1 MLSFRPHQVMRLEL
15 VLGGNIRR
23 LRKSAALS
31 QEDLAAEVGIDM
43 RYLGGIERGQ
53 ENPSLTVI
61 GSIAKALGVSAS
73 SLLVEVKRP

>member
-1 MLSFRPHQVMRLEL
+1 MLSFRPHLIMRLEQI
-15 VLGGNIRR
+15 LGGNVRR
-23 LRKSAALS
+23 LRKAVALS
-31 QEDLAAEVGIDM
+31 QEDLAAQVGIDM

-73 SLLVEVKRP
+73 SLLIEVKRP